1 MLLDKKPDGGLDL
14 LEAALLA
21 AQRKHLE
28 SKNAGGGFRL
38 QALPKREGLFS
49 KTLAVFEAAYIKA
62 RMARIIALRE
72 R

>member
-1 MLLDKKPDGGLDL
+1 MLLDKEPDGGLDF

-38 QALPKREGLFS
+38 QSLPNREGLLS
-49 KTLAVFEAAYIKA
+49 
-62 RMARIIALRE
+62 
-72 R
+72 